1 MQDNHNDLEF
11 SGFSSEPLPSEKGQ
25 DHRLLDYVQSLHPE
39 TIAKLSKPDSVETR
53 YLMERNVIGLLGG
66 LPSEGFD
73 VNITTSR
80 ESLGRLL
87 ASAMMSGDF
96 LHNVEQRFAME
107 DAIAQQFE
115 SSSEATAGSTPEPWL
130 PILDDEIAKSTERP
144 TDPNV

>member
-11 SGFSSEPLPSEKGQ
+11 SGFSSDSSSTQKGQ
-25 DHRLLDYVQSLHPE
+25 EHRLLDYVQSLHPE
-39 TIAKLSKPDSVETR
+39 TIAKLSKPDSNETR

-73 VNITTSR
+73 VSITTSR

-87 ASAMMSGDF
+87 ASAMMSGYF

-107 DAIAQQFE
+107 DAIAQE
-115 SSSEATAGSTPEPWL
+115 LEASSDETPEPWL
-130 PILDDEIAKSTERP
+130 PILDDEVAKSSDRP
-144 TDPNV
+144 VDPSA